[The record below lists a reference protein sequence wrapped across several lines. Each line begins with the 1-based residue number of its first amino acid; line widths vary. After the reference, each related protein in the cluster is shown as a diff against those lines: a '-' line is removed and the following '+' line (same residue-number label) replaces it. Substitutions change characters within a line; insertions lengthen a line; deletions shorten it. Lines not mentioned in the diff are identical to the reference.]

1 MSKPNWTAEQHA
13 AITLRGQILVAAA
26 AGSGKTA
33 VLVERLIHRIT
44 DPEEPED
51 VDRFLVVTFTKAA
64 ANEMRE
70 RIGKAIDE
78 ALFIAQETGEVEL
91 LLRQRSLLHRASI
104 TTVSYTHLTLPTTPY
119 V

>member
-1 MSKPNWTAEQHA
+1 VNKPKWTAEQRA
-13 AITLRGQILVAAA
+13 AIALRGTILVAAA

-33 VLVERLIHRIT
+33 VLVERLIQRIT

-70 RIGKAIDE
+70 RIGKALDD
-78 ALFIAQETGEVEL
+78 ALFHEQETYQVER
-91 LLRQRSLLHRASI
+91 LLRQRTLLHRAKHYDAAILS
-104 TTVSYTHLTLPTTPY
+104 V
-119 V
+119 